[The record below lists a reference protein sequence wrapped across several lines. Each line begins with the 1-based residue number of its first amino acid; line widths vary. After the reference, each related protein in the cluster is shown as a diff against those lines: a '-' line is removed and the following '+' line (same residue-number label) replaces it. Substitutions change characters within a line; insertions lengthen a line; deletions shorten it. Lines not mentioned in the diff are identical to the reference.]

1 MRAFDRRQLI
11 VEFGHRLF
19 ASCWWERDGN
29 EGSAR
34 SVLTQPPDVEIPW
47 NHLRLQPEVDMA
59 HGN

>member
-11 VEFGHRLF
+11 IEFGHRLF

-34 SVLTQPPDVEIPW
+34 SVLTQPPNVEIPW
-47 NHLRLQPEVDMA
+47 HHLLLQPEVDTA